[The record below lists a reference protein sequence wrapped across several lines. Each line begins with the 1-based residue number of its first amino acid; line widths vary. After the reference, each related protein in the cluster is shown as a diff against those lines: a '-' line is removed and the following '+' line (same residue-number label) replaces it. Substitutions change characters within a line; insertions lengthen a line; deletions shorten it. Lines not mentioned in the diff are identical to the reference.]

1 MAMECKEHIG
11 SKSAKLTLVVVTV
24 GTVRPQLDLA
34 DIIMSVSYIQQNP
47 LVFLSLPLTTYR
59 IS

>member
-24 GTVRPQLDLA
+24 GTVRSQLDLA